1 MAVASPILISIA
13 LQYHV
18 ISLSYHT
25 NSQHRASAVINII
38 LQQARSF
45 GFGLLRCC
53 RLLHQLGCTSL
64 QGVLKGFFVVFLS
77 GVLVVQMQTVDDE
90 LMDSWRADLSRD

>member
-1 MAVASPILISIA
+1 MAVASPIHISIA

-18 ISLSYHT
+18 ISLSNHT

-53 RLLHQLGCTSL
+53 RLLHQLGCTSEASGL
-64 QGVLKGFFVVFLS
+64 ARRVEGILCRLS
-77 GVLVVQMQTVDDE
+77 LRC
-90 LMDSWRADLSRD
+90 DSGSDANCG